1 MGRLGLP
8 ELLIIFCTA
17 IFVFGPRGIRWLQ
30 SDAATKTFNRN
41 FFLLLTLILA
51 FFALAELSLFY
62 E

>member
-17 IFVFGPRGIRWLQ
+17 IFVFGPRGIRLLQ
-30 SDAATKTFNRN
+30 SDAATKTFNRD
-41 FFLLLTLILA
+41 FFLSLTLILVL
-51 FFALAELSLFY
+51 FALAELWLFY